1 MLSVQLFVL
10 SFGLLCP
17 TTLELVFSF
26 GLLWLF
32 VFCDRAK
39 GAKILNY
46 LQD

>member
-1 MLSVQLFVL
+1 MLSVQLFN
-10 SFGLLCP
+10 FGLLCP
-17 TTLELVFSF
+17 TLELVFSF